1 MKKMYIA
8 GKVTGLPLE
17 DVQKNFQQGEQVA
30 KSMGY
35 YPVVPI
41 NSIPDDT
48 PWDKAMR
55 MALKIMLDCDAVLA
69 LNNYSDSLGA
79 TLEIMIAQR
88 INMPVYQI
96 GYPVASMENAFLS

>member
-30 KSMGY
+30 KSMWY
-35 YPVVPI
+35 YPVVPVYH
-41 NSIPDDT
+41 IPDDE

-55 MALKIMLDCDAVLA
+55 TALKLMLDCDAVLL
-69 LNNYSDSLGA
+69 LNNYSTSRGA
-79 TLEIMIAQR
+79 LIEVMVAES